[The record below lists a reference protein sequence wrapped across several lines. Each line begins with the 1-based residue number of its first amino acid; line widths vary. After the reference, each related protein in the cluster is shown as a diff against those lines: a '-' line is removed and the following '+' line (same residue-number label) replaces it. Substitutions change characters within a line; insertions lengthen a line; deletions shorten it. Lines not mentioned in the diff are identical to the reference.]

1 MKTKT
6 NFSRPLKALL
16 VAGLLAGTTMAFN
29 AKATDIH
36 WSPQVIYY
44 DDLSN
49 PYAYFDDALNW
60 DLGVLPSFLYTNTID
75 GSTQTERVMDNQNL
89 VTCVITNDVELFQMM
104 FGSGAGGNV
113 VVSNANVKTGWGTYG
128 GGYQWTGVGFP
139 NGPSTLT
146 IGPGASFACGDHL
159 WVGQGTGNQGDVI
172 IDGGTLYVR
181 GQLGVGWNGTGGT
194 NSITLKNGG
203 RAYLNTWAGST
214 LGKPGNNSLGVMNLA
229 SNNCF
234 VVITNNQT
242 GYFYT
247 LVTNNQLIAYGGAGV
262 ISWAYDPVKNL
273 TTISAAPPVNQY
285 TPQITQPTNVVTS
298 LGSTAI
304 FHVDVSNPP
313 VSYQWLLNGNPL
325 SDGNGISGATTA
337 TLTVSGVTSASVGGY
352 SVKVTSTAQLD
363 QMVTS
368 KTVGLSTTGIN
379 LYPVITILGVPGN
392 TYVTSYADT
401 VNGTYTPF
409 STNTLNSFAPFYLVD
424 TASPMSVKRF
434 YKTVQQ

>member
-1 MKTKT
+1 MKTKI

-16 VAGLLAGTTMAFN
+16 VAGLLAGTTVAFN
-29 AKATDIH
+29 AQATDIH
-36 WSPQVIYY
+36 WVPQAIYF
-44 DDLSN
+44 DDLNN
-49 PYAYFDDALNW
+49 PYAYFDDTANW
-60 DLGVLPSFLYTNTID
+60 DLGVLPSFLYTNSVD
-75 GSTQTERVMDNQNL
+75 GSTQTERVMDNTSL

-104 FGSGAGGNV
+104 FGSGGGGNV

-128 GGYQWTGVGFP
+128 GGNQWTGVGFP

-172 IDGGTLYVR
+172 IDGGTLYIR

-194 NSITLKNGG
+194 NYITLTNGG
-203 RAYLNTWAGST
+203 KAYLSTWAGST
-214 LGKPGNNSLGVMNLA
+214 LGLPNNNSLGIMNLA

-234 VVITNNQT
+234 VIITNNQT
-242 GYFYT
+242 SFFHT

-298 LGSTAI
+298 LGSTAT

-313 VSYQWLLNGNPL
+313 VTYQWLLNGNPL

-368 KTVGLSTTGIN
+368 KAAGLSVTGIN

-409 STNTLNSFAPFYLVD
+409 ATNTLNSFAPFYLVD
-424 TASPMSVKRF
+424 TATPMSVKRF

>member
-1 MKTKT
+1 MKTKI
-6 NFSRPLKALL
+6 NFHRPLKALL
-16 VAGLLAGTTMAFN
+16 VAGLLAGTTVAFN
-29 AKATDIH
+29 AKATDIQ
-36 WSPQVIYY
+36 WAPSVTYY
-44 DDLSN
+44 DALNN
-49 PYAYFDDALNW
+49 PYAYFNDAANW
-60 DLGVLPSFLYTNTID
+60 SLAVLPSFLYTNTID
-75 GSTQTERVMDNQNL
+75 GTTQTERVMDNSTL
-89 VTCVITNDVELFQMM
+89 VTCVITNDFELFQTMI
-104 FGSGAGGNV
+104 GSGGGGNV
-113 VVSNANVKTGWGTYG
+113 VLSNANVKTGWGTYG

-159 WVGQGTGNQGDVI
+159 WVGQGTANPGDVI

-214 LGKPGNNSLGVMNLA
+214 LGLPGNNSLGIMNLA

-242 GYFYT
+242 GYFHT
-247 LVTNNQLIAYGGAGV
+247 LVTNNQLVAYGGAGV

-273 TTISAAPPVNQY
+273 TTISAAPPTNQY
-285 TPQITQPTNVVTS
+285 TPHITQPTNVVTS
-298 LGSTAI
+298 LGSTVT
-304 FHVDVSNPP
+304 FHVGVANPP
-313 VSYQWLLNGNPL
+313 VSYQWLFNGNPL

-337 TLTVSGVTSASVGGY
+337 TLTVSGVTSANVGGY

-368 KTVGLSTTGIN
+368 ITAGLNTTGLN

-401 VNGTYTPF
+401 VSGTYTPF
-409 STNTLNSFAPFYLVD
+409 ATNTLNSFAPFYLVD
-424 TASPMSVKRF
+424 TATPMSVKRF